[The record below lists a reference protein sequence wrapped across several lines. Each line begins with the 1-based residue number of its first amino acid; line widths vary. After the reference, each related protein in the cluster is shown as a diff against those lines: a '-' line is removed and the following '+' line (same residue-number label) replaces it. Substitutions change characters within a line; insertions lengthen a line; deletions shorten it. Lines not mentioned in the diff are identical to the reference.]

1 MIILDKRSYSVS
13 RDELT
18 CESVYFEYD
27 KVDGYKVTPKAKKKD
42 SIEVSKIVFVNDTMS
57 EKIIR
62 KKIDKKI
69 NYLLEQLKK
78 IEEDETGDE
87 EGIKR
92 NLMDAE
98 KLKIQIINNYVK
110 YLGHTYQSLTLKKIQ
125 IIINQLRFK
134 LYMVKDME
142 RQNMM
147 FNNMFFERDNN
158 SIDYGEREGRK
169 GR

>member
-1 MIILDKRSYSVS
+1 MNNKSYSVS
-13 RDELT
+13 RNEMAN
-18 CESVYFEYD
+18 ESVYFEYD
-27 KVDGYKVTPKAKKKD
+27 KFDGYKVMPKAKKKD
-42 SIEVSKIVFVNDTMS
+42 SIEVSMIIFVNDMMS

-87 EGIKR
+87 DGIKR

-147 FNNMFFERDNN
+147 FNNMFFDRDSN
-158 SIDYGEREGRK
+158 SYEYGEREGRK